1 MIKLNTCD
9 QRDLKENEGKNPTV
23 VGENITDHI
32 SDNRLIPRIYKELK
46 I

>member
-1 MIKLNTCD
+1 MKET
-9 QRDLKENEGKNPTV
+9 LKRMRGKNPTLL
-23 VGENITDHI
+23 GENITDHI